1 MKKNFSGWGK
11 RDVKTEES
19 TNFINKYLY
28 LSYIIIIIIVKYVCR
43 YILYCV
49 FFFFRV
55 NEKEKEEVN

>member
-49 FFFFRV
+49 FFFF
-55 NEKEKEEVN
+55 